1 MDAKLVS
8 IAFAQNFPALAMAPG
23 LAAYFAAGIGLGAVY
38 FNAIWWNARLFA
50 RSGLGVAAIAL
61 VTGRFALLGGSLTL
75 ASLEGAGPLLAMAL
89 GVLAIRPLIM
99 RRHRA
104 APL

>member
-1 MDAKLVS
+1 MDGTLVS
-8 IAFAQNFPALAMAPG
+8 IAFAPNLPSLAMVSG
-23 LAAYFAAGIGLGAVY
+23 LLAYFAGGVGLGLVY

-61 VTGRFALLGGSLTL
+61 VIGRFALLGGALTL
-75 ASLEGAGPLLAMAL
+75 ASLQGAAPLLVMAL
-89 GVLAIRPLIM
+89 GVLAVRPIVM

>member
-1 MDAKLVS
+1 MS
-8 IAFAQNFPALAMAPG
+8 IAFVQNFPALAMVPG
-23 LAAYFAAGIGLGAVY
+23 LVAYFAAGVGLGAVY

-61 VTGRFALLGGSLTL
+61 VIGRFVLLGGALVL
-75 ASLEGAGPLLAMAL
+75 ASLQGAAPLLAMAL
-89 GVLAIRPLIM
+89 GVLAIRPVIM